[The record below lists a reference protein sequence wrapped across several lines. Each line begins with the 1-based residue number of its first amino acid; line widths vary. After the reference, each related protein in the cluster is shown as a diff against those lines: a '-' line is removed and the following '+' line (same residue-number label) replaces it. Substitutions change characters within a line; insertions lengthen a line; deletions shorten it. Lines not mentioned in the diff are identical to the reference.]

1 MTDVRTFLLRNRE
14 GDLETLIKRTCQLHE
29 KTVVKLS
36 RAEYFSKR
44 RNQSSVHI
52 SASLLKVIMT
62 TSLLLPLIC
71 FFALTLYS
79 LSHEKIVER
88 NAQHFPPFSSLTFW
102 NIFLSFSFI
111 RLSSSFKLLASWR
124 PAFFPSRVFFN
135 LGGDKSSS
143 SFSFLILGGDM
154 SLSCSSF
161 ILLGGEISESELFL
175 LFLGG
180 DMSSSSIGSLLTLTG
195 WSASS

>member
-88 NAQHFPPFSSLTFW
+88 NAQHFPLPFQALPFET
-102 NIFLSFSFI
+102 
-111 RLSSSFKLLASWR
+111 
-124 PAFFPSRVFFN
+124 
-135 LGGDKSSS
+135 
-143 SFSFLILGGDM
+143 FSFL
-154 SLSCSSF
+154 
-161 ILLGGEISESELFL
+161 
-175 LFLGG
+175 
-180 DMSSSSIGSLLTLTG
+180 SLLSDLVLLLNFWHLEG
-195 WSASS
+195 PLSFRQESFLI